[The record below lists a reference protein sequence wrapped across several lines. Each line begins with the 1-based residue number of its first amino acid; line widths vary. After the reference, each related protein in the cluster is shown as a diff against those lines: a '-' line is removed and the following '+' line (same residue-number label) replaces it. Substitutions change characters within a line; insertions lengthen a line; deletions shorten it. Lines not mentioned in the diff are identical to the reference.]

1 MVQVTDTAFN
11 NLNVKALSLINIK
24 QAIGAVFTT
33 NYTLLL
39 HYGSLT
45 KETVTTFFTFP
56 GAGIENLM
64 ETLKLE
70 DHILNIIN
78 NKTVFDTNDAKT
90 SFFPMAV
97 WLGAGTF
104 QSSRPNTN
112 SVTAIK
118 FPSILHTI
126 NKIKWVIQ
134 QLTFRVPGIHS
145 PEPIQAISP

>member
-90 SFFPMAV
+90 SFFSNGGMVRGRNISVKQTQYKFSHSHKVP
-97 WLGAGTF
+97 F
-104 QSSRPNTN
+104 NTTHHQKNQMGN
-112 SVTAIK
+112 S
-118 FPSILHTI
+118 TI
-126 NKIKWVIQ
+126 DI
-134 QLTFRVPGIHS
+134 
-145 PEPIQAISP
+145 